1 MQMMEDTHSDFTM
14 TFRQLGVISMAM
26 LRSSTRDASKL
37 WALTDLSRHEMF
49 QEWTRMYAERQ
60 EALDEEEDLRRR
72 ARMNGELIFA
82 QDIFLIAKQFWNL
95 FNNSTLYI
103 LTKK

>member
-1 MQMMEDTHSDFTM
+1 
-14 TFRQLGVISMAM
+14 
-26 LRSSTRDASKL
+26 
-37 WALTDLSRHEMF
+37 
-49 QEWTRMYAERQ
+49 MYAERQ